1 MPLDGAAEKGTWLAG
16 GEAATGSVIFDGPA
30 SWPLLTLSVPAV
42 SHNIAALA
50 GFSSRHGLEFAP
62 HGKTTM
68 MPDVFRLQLEAG
80 AWGITVAS
88 PHQAS
93 VCRAAGIGRILLA
106 NEVADAGALRW
117 LIGEHSADPACQ
129 LLLYA
134 DSVPGARLLADAAA
148 AAAPRR
154 PVSVLVEI
162 GYPGGR
168 AGCRTAGEALS
179 VASEL
184 RSCAHITVAGIAAY
198 EGSLELGQV
207 EPFFD
212 RMKDHLHALHEAG
225 VFAPDRPVTVT
236 VGGSKYF
243 DLVARSWGR
252 EWSPRYRKRVILR
265 SGAYV
270 THDDLYYDRL
280 TPFRRVP
287 GEGSLR
293 SALTLWAQVVSAPEP
308 GLAICGFGLRDT
320 SNDQGNPVPR
330 LLHRAGATGTAA
342 RHQVRKLNDHHA
354 FVEVDPAQP
363 LAVGDVLGF
372 GISHP
377 CTTLDRWRRVAAVDS
392 GHRVLA
398 IWPTYF

>member
-1 MPLDGAAEKGTWLAG
+1 MPLDGAADKGLWLAAG
-16 GEAATGSVIFDGPA
+16 DAAVGPAIFDGPV
-30 SWPLLTLSVPAV
+30 SWPLLTLDVPAV
-42 SHNIAALA
+42 SHNIATLA
-50 GFSSRHGLEFAP
+50 GFTSRHGLQFAP

-80 AWGITVAS
+80 AWGITVAN
-88 PHQAS
+88 PQQAY
-93 VCRAAGIGRILLA
+93 VCRRAGIGHILLA
-106 NEVADAGALRW
+106 NEVLDERALRW
-117 LIGEHSADPACQ
+117 LVGEHGADPACQ

-134 DSVPGARLLADAAA
+134 DSVPGARLLAAAAA
-148 AAAPRR
+148 AAAPAR

-168 AGCRTAGEALS
+168 AGCRTAEQTLS
-179 VASEL
+179 VAGEL
-184 RSCAHITVAGIAAY
+184 RKSAYIAVEGIAAY
-198 EGSLELGQV
+198 EGSLAAGEV
-207 EPFFD
+207 EPFFG
-212 RMKDHLHALHEAG
+212 RMKEHLRALHEAG
-225 VFAPDRPVTVT
+225 VFAPGRPVTVT

-252 EWSPRYRKRVILR
+252 KWSPPYPKRVILR

-293 SALTLWAQVVSAPEP
+293 SALTLWSQVLSTPEP
-308 GLAICGFGLRDT
+308 GLAICGFGLRDV

-330 LLHRAGATGTAA
+330 LLHRDGATGVAA
-342 RHQVRKLNDHHA
+342 QHQVRKLNDHHA

-363 LAVGDVLGF
+363 LLAGDVVGF
-372 GISHP
+372 GVSHP
-377 CTTLDRWRRVAAVDS
+377 CTTVDRWRRVAAVDS
-392 GHRVLA
+392 GQRVLA
-398 IWPTYF
+398 MWPTYF